1 MLDLLVKYVWF
12 VFNQASNSDANFNK
26 SKATKFKQVKQGA
39 WIGKQSTHLT
49 LNIGTLLVSLSLSDD
64 KLFIG
69 PKHNIYAFSWF
80 YLVNFIWCYN
90 LSVKFVMLIVKRK
103 IEI

>member
-1 MLDLLVKYVWF
+1 MSGLY
-12 VFNQASNSDANFNK
+12 S
-26 SKATKFKQVKQGA
+26 TKQVTLMLILTKAKLLNSNKLNRGA
-39 WIGKQSTHLT
+39 CLGKQSTHLT